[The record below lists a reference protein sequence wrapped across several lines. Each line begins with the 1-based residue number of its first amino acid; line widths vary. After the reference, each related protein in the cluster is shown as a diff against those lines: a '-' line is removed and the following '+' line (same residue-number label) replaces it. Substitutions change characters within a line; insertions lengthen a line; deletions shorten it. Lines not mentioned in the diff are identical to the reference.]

1 MVDVN
6 LMAEELRA
14 GCHPSNVMF
23 VRGPVSSSYWTVQAS
38 MIVNLVVLVRV
49 ILFDDQARLKGLPD
63 VQIHQGISMTEE
75 SFFLLHC
82 ILLWYPSYAFG
93 KMNVLGESE
102 AGRDQRRTNS
112 PLAAGPREL
121 RA

>member
-1 MVDVN
+1 M
-6 LMAEELRA
+6 
-14 GCHPSNVMF
+14 
-23 VRGPVSSSYWTVQAS
+23 
-38 MIVNLVVLVRV
+38 VLVKV

-63 VQIHQGISMTEE
+63 VQIHQGISMNEE

-102 AGRDQRRTNS
+102 AGRTPYDLNTGGRPQGASRLT
-112 PLAAGPREL
+112 
-121 RA
+121 